1 MLVIALAASVCGA
14 ESRVD
19 FAELAEDREVLLRE
33 FLSLD
38 NGLPSHDRF
47 SRLFRLLD
55 PQAFGRVF
63 AAFLDDP
70 GADGPGVL
78 APGGK
83 TLRRSFDRV
92 AGRSPRPV
100 VTAFGAGAGL
110 VIGQR
115 AVAEGGNGI
124 TAARA
129 LLETLCLD
137 GVLVT
142 ADALH
147 TQSDTASLI
156 LERGGDYLFALKD
169 NHPLLMR
176 DVAEYFADP
185 EKKMAAYQT
194 VDADHGRIETR
205 VHRVSHDVGWLFSD
219 RRYKD
224 EPRFPG
230 LACIASVQSTRQAGA
245 TGTHATRYHLASAR
259 LTPQTFAA
267 AVRAHRAI
275 ENRLPCVLDMA
286 FNEDRARNRKDNGPE
301 NLTILRKRTLN
312 LLRTARPNIPVS
324 RKRQRAAWS
333 DDFARTILGHDLSP
347 GLGLGPGFRCD
358 NGRHPC
364 HHACPRNRHRPETEG
379 AGMDKARS
387 DVREA
392 VAGIAGG
399 MTVKVGGFGGSGA
412 LIKLI
417 HARIDRF
424 VATGHPK
431 G

>member
-1 MLVIALAASVCGA
+1 MTSFLTILGSVPDPRSGNAQRHGLLDMLVIALVASVCGA
-14 ESRVD
+14 ETCVD
-19 FAELAEDREVLLRE
+19 FAEFAADREPLLRE
-33 FLSLD
+33 FLSLE
-38 NGLPSHDRF
+38 NGLPSHDTF

-63 AAFLDDP
+63 EAFLDDL

-78 APGGK
+78 AIDGK
-83 TLRRSFDRV
+83 TLRRSFDRA
-92 AGRSPRPV
+92 AGRSPLHV

-115 AVAEGGNGI
+115 AVAEGGNEI

-169 NHPLLMR
+169 NHPLLRR

-185 EKKMAAYQT
+185 EEKMAAYQT

-205 VHRVSHDVGWLFSD
+205 IHRVSHDVGWLFSD

-230 LACIASVQSTRQAGA
+230 LACIASVQSTREAGA
-245 TGTHATRYHLASAR
+245 TVTHATRYYLASAR
-259 LTPQTFAA
+259 LTPETFAA
-267 AVRAHRAI
+267 AVRAHWAI
-275 ENRLPCVLDMA
+275 ENRLHWVLDMA
-286 FNEDRARNRKDNGPE
+286 FDEDRARNRKDNGPE
-301 NLTILRKRTLN
+301 NLTILRKLTLN

-324 RKRQRAAWS
+324 RKRKRAGWS
-333 DDFARTILGHDLSP
+333 DDFARTILGQM
-347 GLGLGPGFRCD
+347 R
-358 NGRHPC
+358 
-364 HHACPRNRHRPETEG
+364 
-379 AGMDKARS
+379 
-387 DVREA
+387 
-392 VAGIAGG
+392 
-399 MTVKVGGFGGSGA
+399 
-412 LIKLI
+412 
-417 HARIDRF
+417 
-424 VATGHPK
+424 
-431 G
+431 